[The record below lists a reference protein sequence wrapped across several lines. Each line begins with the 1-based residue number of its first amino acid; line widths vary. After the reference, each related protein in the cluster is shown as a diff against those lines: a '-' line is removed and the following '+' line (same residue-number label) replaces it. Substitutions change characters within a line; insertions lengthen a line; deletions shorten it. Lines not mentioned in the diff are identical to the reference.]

1 MLSSFVVPAAADGLV
16 FYVAP
21 GGNDAWSGRLAAP
34 NAARTDGPW
43 ATLQRA
49 RDGIRQ
55 LRQAGPLPAGGVV
68 VELAGGVYEM
78 AAPLELDKQDSGTD
92 AATIVYRAK
101 SKQEVRLVGGRVVT
115 GWKPVTD
122 SAVLAKLEPVAR
134 GKVLQ
139 ADLRKLGVTDLGQM
153 TAGHTWAQ
161 SVAGLELFFQ
171 DQPMT
176 LARWPNRGFVN
187 IPQVLG
193 STEVDIRGTK
203 GCKEGLF
210 RYEGDRPSRWAG
222 ADDIMLHGYWF
233 WDWADQRLKVQSIDT
248 KARVIRLEDKP
259 LHHYGFRK
267 GQWYYAYNLLAE
279 IDQPG
284 EYYLD
289 RKSGVLY
296 FWPPAAIDAGR
307 PMISVL
313 PALVKM
319 KDVSYVTLRGLTLE
333 CSRGTAVTIAG
344 GSHNRL
350 AGCVIRNVGSM
361 AASISGID
369 NGAIGCDVSNT
380 ADGAFGID
388 GGNRKTLTPARL
400 FVENCHIQR
409 FGRWNPVYKPAVS
422 VHGVG
427 NRVAHNLMHDAP
439 HMAIAFSGNDHVI
452 EFNEIHSVVYE
463 SNDAGVMYAGY
474 NPTMRGHEIRYN
486 YIHHI
491 YGYQS
496 RGCVGVYLDD
506 MFCSAHIFGN
516 VFYQVPRA
524 AFIGGGRDST
534 IENNIFVD
542 CKPAIHIDA
551 RALGWAAA
559 GVETLRKRL
568 REMPYDQEP
577 WRSRFP
583 QLLKYLD
590 DEPAVPKGNLVTRNV
605 CVGGR
610 WDEVEKKAQPH
621 VRFENNLV
629 DADPHFV
636 DAPPKNFQ
644 LRPDSPAWKMG
655 FQKIPTEKIGLYPSE
670 DRATWPVHH
679 TILPA
684 PEPPPKAVKGK

>member
-1 MLSSFVVPAAADGLV
+1 
-16 FYVAP
+16 
-21 GGNDAWSGRLAAP
+21 
-34 NAARTDGPW
+34 
-43 ATLQRA
+43 
-49 RDGIRQ
+49 
-55 LRQAGPLPAGGVV
+55 
-68 VELAGGVYEM
+68 
-78 AAPLELDKQDSGTD
+78 
-92 AATIVYRAK
+92 
-101 SKQEVRLVGGRVVT
+101 
-115 GWKPVTD
+115 
-122 SAVLAKLEPVAR
+122 
-134 GKVLQ
+134 
-139 ADLRKLGVTDLGQM
+139 
-153 TAGHTWAQ
+153 
-161 SVAGLELFFQ
+161 
-171 DQPMT
+171 
-176 LARWPNRGFVN
+176 
-187 IPQVLG
+187 VLG
-193 STEVDIRGTK
+193 PTEVDIRGTK

-210 RYEGDRPSRWAG
+210 SYEGDRPSRWAG

-248 KARVIRLEDKP
+248 TARVIRLEDKP
-259 LHHYGFRK
+259 QHHYGFRK

-289 RKSGVLY
+289 RKSGILY

-319 KDVSYVTLRGLTLE
+319 KDVTNVTLRGLTLE

-361 AASISGID
+361 AASISGTD

-422 VHGVG
+422 VGGVG

-452 EFNEIHSVVYE
+452 ELNEIHSVVYE

-568 REMPYDQEP
+568 REMPYDEEP

-610 WDEVEKKAQPH
+610 WDEIEKKAQPH
-621 VRFENNLV
+621 VRFQENLV
-629 DADPHFV
+629 DVDPHFV
-636 DAPPKNFQ
+636 DAKTQNFQ
-644 LRPDSPAWKMG
+644 LRPDSPAWSIG
-655 FQKIPTEKIGLYPSE
+655 FQKIPIEKIGLYPSP

-679 TILPA
+679 TVLPA
-684 PEPPPKAVKGK
+684 PAGPPKAGKAK